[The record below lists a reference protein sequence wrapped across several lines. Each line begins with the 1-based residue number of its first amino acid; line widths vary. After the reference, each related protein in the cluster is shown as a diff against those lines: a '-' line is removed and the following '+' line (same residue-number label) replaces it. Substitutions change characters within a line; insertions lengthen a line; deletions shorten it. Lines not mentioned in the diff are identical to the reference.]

1 MKMKKI
7 NALLIS
13 GLTALSS
20 LAVEPSDLIIYI
32 NPGHGGYDSDDRVI
46 NLYPFADGDTS
57 TFAESK
63 SNLGKG
69 FRLRELLWEKGYNV
83 VMSRVTNTTA
93 DDLGLTTI
101 GRLANA
107 AEADLFLSIHSNAT
121 GTANRVNFPII
132 FFRGYDD
139 EPVYPEAKVWA
150 TEIDNHL
157 LTNNATIWTS
167 TNTNVRGDWS
177 FQPSWGTQGYGVLR
191 ALTLPGAL
199 SEGSFHDY
207 IPEAYRLLSSHY
219 YWVEGWNFS
228 KAVNEHFG
236 IAGVDYGGIAGRVN
250 DERVLRTGD
259 YKMFQEDLLAPVNGA
274 VVELWD
280 ASGTTKIEECVTDEL
295 YNGMYSFRNVA
306 PGTYKLKYSSPI
318 HYADECD
325 VTIEADKIT
334 YVNPKLKKVRSTPP
348 VVLSYSPVWSE
359 GADSV
364 LCNEPIVLNF
374 NWDMDV
380 ESTEAAFSI
389 EPAVE
394 GTFTWEDQN
403 YRLVFTPNDTY
414 ATSTKYTVKLAASAQ
429 HAGGMAMENP
439 VEFSFITT
447 NRNYMEI
454 TGLFPNEGDPVHYDG
469 ASIEVRFD
477 KYPNVTPILDQ
488 IKCYD
493 STGATVGL
501 LKRGMKYSKT
511 GDEYGYFRIPFIK
524 DLTIGET
531 YTLELSNAIADK
543 DGITLKESVSLK
555 FNAVDAGEA
564 KSDPSIETM
573 EDAALYSQ
581 NDDGCVNLVS
591 SAVTSSTGLFDK
603 CVSFAY
609 EFVGTEGGEA
619 MWQRSSLA
627 ELSATSADALGVHVY
642 GDLTGNEVYLQ
653 MTSETDVKY
662 AKLCDMTFLGWRYI
676 VVPLTM
682 LEGVNAYKVSG
693 VKITQDASMIS
704 RKGAVMLD
712 NVNLIANGAG
722 IESVTSDDS
731 SLMIY
736 PNPASEYLISSADGI
751 IDCIELVSMS
761 GQVVARAEGNVLN
774 VSEVAEGSYLARVF
788 KSGGYIVKKVVIS
801 H

>member
-1 MKMKKI
+1 MS
-7 NALLIS
+7 ALLVA

-20 LAVEPSDLIIYI
+20 VAVDPSDLIIYI

-46 NLYPFADGDTS
+46 TLHPYADGDTM

-83 VMSRVTNTTA
+83 VMSRVTNTTE

-101 GRLANA
+101 GRLANNA
-107 AEADLFLSIHSNAT
+107 GSDLFLSIHSNAT
-121 GTANRVNFPII
+121 GTTNRVNFPII

-139 EPVYPEAKVWA
+139 QPVYPEAKVWA
-150 TEIDNHL
+150 TEIDKHL
-157 LTNNATIWTS
+157 LTNNATVWTS
-167 TNTNVRGDWS
+167 TNQNVRGDWS

-191 ALTLPGAL
+191 ALTIPGAL

-219 YWVEGWNFS
+219 YWVEGWNFC

-250 DERVLRTGD
+250 DERVLRDATF
-259 YKMFQEDLLAPVNGA
+259 KMFQEDVLAPVHSA

-280 ASGTTKIEECVTDEL
+280 ATGTTKIDECVTDAL
-295 YNGMYSFRNVA
+295 YNGMYSFRKVT
-306 PGTYKLKYSSPI
+306 PGNYKLKYSSPI
-318 HYADECD
+318 HYPGECD
-325 VTIEADKIT
+325 VTVEADKIS

-348 VVLSYSPVWSE
+348 AVVSYSPLWSE
-359 GADSV
+359 GQDSV

-380 ESTEAAFSI
+380 ATTEAAFSI
-389 EPAVE
+389 EPAVA
-394 GTFTWEDQN
+394 GTITWEDSN
-403 YRLVFTPNDTY
+403 YRMVFTPSDPY
-414 ATSTKYTVKLAASAQ
+414 SISTRYTVRLAATAQ
-429 HAGGMAMENP
+429 HAGGIAMEAP
-439 VEFSFITT
+439 MEFSFVTT

-454 TGLFPNEGDPVHYDG
+454 TGMFPNEGDMVHYDG

-477 KYPNVTPILDQ
+477 KFPNVLPILDQ

-501 LKRGMKYSKT
+501 YKRGMKYSKT

-524 DLTIGET
+524 DLTVGET
-531 YTLELSNAIADK
+531 YTLELSGEIADK
-543 DGITLKESVSLK
+543 DGITLKDSVSVK
-555 FNAVDAGEA
+555 FNAVDAGVEKA
-564 KSDPSIETM
+564 EPSIETM
-573 EDAALYSQ
+573 EDATLYAA
-581 NDDGCVNLVS
+581 NEDGCANVDTS
-591 SAVTSSTGLFDK
+591 KVTLATGLFDK
-603 CVSFAY
+603 CVSFGY
-609 EFVGTEGGEA
+609 EFAATEGGEA
-619 MWQRSSLA
+619 LWLRSSVT
-627 ELSATSADALGVHVY
+627 ELGATSLDALGVHVY

-653 MTSETDVKY
+653 MISETDVKY
-662 AKLCDMTFLGWRYI
+662 VKLCNMTFLGWRYI

-682 LEGVNAYKVSG
+682 LEGTSTYKLSG

-704 RKGAVMLD
+704 RTGAVMID

-722 IESVTSDDS
+722 VENIGYNDS
-731 SLMIY
+731 KLVVY
-736 PNPASEYLISSADGI
+736 PNPVSEYLIGSTDGI
-751 IDCIELVSMS
+751 IYRIELVSMN
-761 GQVVARAEGNVLN
+761 GQVAASCDSNVLN
-774 VSEVAEGSYLARVF
+774 VSETANGTYIARIFTSEGVSVR
-788 KSGGYIVKKVVIS
+788 KVSVV